1 MKPSYSKRPL
11 VAVRTVNAIFP
22 TLLNPILIF
31 KNKHIVKKSSLHILK
46 EQQSILQQR
55 RLYKL
60 FIKQYYS
67 IPSPLE
73 HTGND
78 VKAQFSHMRAVIS
91 ARFTV
96 TTERANIRKC
106 AAPILKVECH
116 SISLLSYQIGFQC
129 VLLFSFFLVFSHFF
143 HTRASDHSNNGDFGR
158 DHFCSILLACPRVVL
173 DTEHSTRALIS
184 TTLSQQKRFTREG

>member
-1 MKPSYSKRPL
+1 MKPSYSKRPS
-11 VAVRTVNAIFP
+11 VAVRTVKAIFP

-46 EQQSILQQR
+46 EQKSILQQR
-55 RLYKL
+55 LLYKL

-67 IPSPLE
+67 IPNPLE

-96 TTERANIRKC
+96 TTANIQKC

-116 SISLLSYQIGFQC
+116 SILAPVMSDRFPMCPFFFI
-129 VLLFSFFLVFSHFF
+129 FSHFSHFF
-143 HTRASDHSNNGDFGR
+143 HTRASDH
-158 DHFCSILLACPRVVL
+158 
-173 DTEHSTRALIS
+173 
-184 TTLSQQKRFTREG
+184 

>member
-1 MKPSYSKRPL
+1 MKPSYSKRPS
-11 VAVRTVNAIFP
+11 VAVRAVNAIFP

-46 EQQSILQQR
+46 EQKSILQQR

-67 IPSPLE
+67 IPNPLE

-96 TTERANIRKC
+96 TTEQANIRKC
-106 AAPILKVECH
+106 ASPILKVECH
-116 SISLLSYQIGFQC
+116 SILAPVMSDRFPMC
-129 VLLFSFFLVFSHFF
+129 PSFFIFSLFFSHFF
-143 HTRASDHSNNGDFGR
+143 HTRASGDHS
-158 DHFCSILLACPRVVL
+158 
-173 DTEHSTRALIS
+173 
-184 TTLSQQKRFTREG
+184 